1 MVCNFIGN
9 PMNDYNDNNRRQSYK
24 SIYRELQTD
33 ILQIDF
39 NIFNNNI
46 RPKKRELDISQSTI
60 DAMQL
65 EKRIFNVD

>member
-1 MVCNFIGN
+1 MVCIFIGN

-46 RPKKRELDISQSTI
+46 RPKERELDISQSKI
-60 DAMQL
+60 DVMQL
-65 EKRIFNVD
+65 DKRIFNVD